1 MYGSPISSLPAQMM
15 SWITAGTPSGAAA
28 TPSMK
33 RAVVP
38 GTSSSGRN
46 VGPVALVMPS
56 PIVSSLGMLAV
67 RLLAADSLEV
77 GAMPPVLGAAVSLVE
92 VLLAAVPVV
101 VLA

>member
-1 MYGSPISSLPAQMM
+1 
-15 SWITAGTPSGAAA
+15 
-28 TPSMK
+28 
-33 RAVVP
+33 
-38 GTSSSGRN
+38 
-46 VGPVALVMPS
+46 MPS

-101 VLA
+101 VLAFAGTANGTTSPVAVFS